1 MATDVSTKQVANK
14 VRNQKENEVGDSAK
28 PVKKADRK
36 TLLIVED
43 DRGLQKQLRW
53 CFEQYDLVFAE
64 DHETAITQLRRFE
77 PPVVTLD
84 LGLPP
89 DPANASVGLGIL
101 QEILK
106 LAPRTKVIVVT
117 GNDDKANAIKAVELG
132 AYDYYQKPIEPD
144 VLGLVVERAFKL
156 GELEEENRKLA
167 ALRHTTPLEG
177 LVAASDEMLDICR
190 TIEKIA
196 PADIGTLLLGES
208 GTGKEVLAR
217 AVHQLSNRASGKF
230 VAINCASIPD
240 NLLESELF
248 GYEKGAFTGAVKQT
262 PGKIETAHKGTLFLD
277 EIGDMPM
284 PLQAKMLRFLQE
296 KTIERIGG
304 REEISVDVRIISA
317 THQNLEQ
324 LIQQSLFREDLFYRL
339 SEFTINI
346 PPLRDRGG
354 DAVVIA
360 RAFLSKYAEKFSKSV
375 RGYSEDAIGAIEG
388 FEWPGNIREL
398 ENRVKR
404 AVVMAD
410 NGLVSA
416 KDLDLKVPA
425 TEVDQFPFN
434 LKEAREQ
441 MERSLIIRAI
451 NHTQNNI
458 TKASELLGV
467 TRPTLYAL
475 MSKHNIQSV
484 EEA

>member
-1 MATDVSTKQVANK
+1 MINKEAMVTTDLSEK
-14 VRNQKENEVGDSAK
+14 KELTPEGSKAK
-28 PVKKADRK
+28 KGADRK
-36 TLLIVED
+36 TLLVVED
-43 DRGLQKQLRW
+43 DKGLQKQLRW

-64 DHETAITQLRRFE
+64 DHESAITQLRRYQ
-77 PPVVTLD
+77 PQVVTLD

-89 DPANASVGLGIL
+89 DPANASVGLGVL
-101 QEILK
+101 QEILA
-106 LAPRTKVIVVT
+106 LSPHTKVIVVT
-117 GNDDKANAIKAVELG
+117 GNDDKANAIKAVDLG
-132 AYDYYQKPIEPD
+132 AYDYYQKPIEPEI
-144 VLGLVVERAFKL
+144 LGLVVERAYKL
-156 GELEEENRKLA
+156 SDLERENRKLST
-167 ALRHTTPLEG
+167 LRQDTPLEG
-177 LVAASDEMLDICR
+177 LVAASDQMLEICR

-217 AVHQLSNRASGKF
+217 AIHQLSNRADARF

-296 KTIERIGG
+296 KKIERIGG
-304 REEISVDVRIISA
+304 REEISVDVRIVSA

-324 LIQQSLFREDLFYRL
+324 LIQQSLFREDLYYRL
-339 SEFTINI
+339 SEFTVDI
-346 PPLRDRGG
+346 PPLRERPG

-360 RAFLSKYAEKFSKSV
+360 RVFLGRFAAQFGKDLRGFSEEAIK
-375 RGYSEDAIGAIEG
+375 AIGA
-388 FEWPGNIREL
+388 FQWPGNIREL

-404 AVVMAD
+404 AAVMAD
-410 NGLVSA
+410 SGLVSV
-416 KDLDLKVPA
+416 KDLALSVADDAV
-425 TEVDQFPFN
+425 EQFPFN

-441 MERSLIIRAI
+441 MERSLILRAI
-451 NHTQNNI
+451 NFTENNI

-467 TRPTLYAL
+467 TRPTLYSL
-475 MSKHNIQSV
+475 MSKYSIQLSD
-484 EEA
+484 EG